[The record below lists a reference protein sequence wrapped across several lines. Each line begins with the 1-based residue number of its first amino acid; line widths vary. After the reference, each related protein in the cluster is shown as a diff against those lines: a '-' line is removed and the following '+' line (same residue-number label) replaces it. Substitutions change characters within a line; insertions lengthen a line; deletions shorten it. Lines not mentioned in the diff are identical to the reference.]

1 MQNKLRILIL
11 EDSEDDAHLIKRT
24 LSKSG
29 LDFISKTVSTKKE
42 YINELKSFL
51 PNVVLSDHSMPHFNS
66 IEALELCKKSGYSIP
81 FILVT
86 GAVSEEFAVE
96 CIMKGADD
104 YILKGNL
111 TRLASSISNA
121 LKQKNSENEREI
133 AIEMLRRSEEHF
145 RNLIENSSDILAIV
159 NKYNTITYVSP
170 SVEKILG
177 LSPKELKNKNVA
189 DYIFKEDYLSAKRQF
204 KQAPCL
210 DACVQEV
217 RIVDKNNSVR
227 HLECMIKPDIL
238 DSSVILNIRDI
249 TDRKIAED
257 ELKKK
262 NEELKK
268 INQEMDSFV
277 YSTSHDLKAPL
288 KSLLGLIR
296 VAQIE
301 FERNTLDTFNEYAQL
316 MEKSIVKLDGTIQ
329 KILVHTANSRSEIEL
344 EAVELKQIIE
354 EIFEKLTFLD
364 GYERIQKTIR
374 VEGHSHMVSDQNRL
388 IVIFNNL
395 ISNAIKY
402 CDISKSNPFININIQ
417 NTAKETTIIF
427 EDNGIGIEDDY
438 IGKVFNMFFRATEK
452 SEGSGLGLYIVK
464 EIIEKLGG
472 SINVRSKIREGT
484 TFTIV
489 LPNKSFEEGKH
500 INN

>member
-1 MQNKLRILIL
+1 MLNKLRILIL
-11 EDSEDDAHLIKRT
+11 EDSEDDAHLIKRV

-29 LDFISKTVSTKKE
+29 LDFISKTVSTRKE
-42 YINELKSFL
+42 YITELKSFL
-51 PNVVLSDHSMPHFNS
+51 PNVVLSDHSMPSFNS
-66 IEALELCKKSGYSIP
+66 IEALELCQKSGYAIP

-121 LKQKNSENEREI
+121 LKQKNSENEKEI

-145 RNLIENSSDILAIV
+145 RNLIENSTDILAIV
-159 NKYNTITYVSP
+159 NKYNIITYISP

-177 LSPKELKNKNVA
+177 ISPKELKNKKVS
-189 DYIFKEDYLSAKRQF
+189 DYIFKEDYIAAKRQF
-204 KQAPCL
+204 QNNVSA
-210 DACVQEV
+210 DMSAIEV
-217 RIVDKNNSVR
+217 RILDKNGSIR
-227 HLECMIKPDIL
+227 HLECMIKPDTI
-238 DSSVILNIRDI
+238 DNSVILNIRDI
-249 TDRKIAED
+249 TERKIAED

-262 NEELKK
+262 NKELKK

-296 VAQIE
+296 LAQME
-301 FERNTLDTFNEYAQL
+301 FRDNTLKSFDEYSHL
-316 MEKSIVKLDGTIQ
+316 MEKSIMKLDDTIQ

-344 EAVELKQIIE
+344 EQVEIKEIIE
-354 EIFEKLTFLD
+354 EIFDKLTFLD
-364 GYERIQKTIR
+364 GNKFIKKNILT
-374 VEGHSHMVSDQNRL
+374 EGYTHIISDPNRL

-402 CDISKSNPFININIQ
+402 SDLSKTNPFININIK
-417 NTAKETTIIF
+417 NTDTNTTIVF
-427 EDNGIGIEDDY
+427 QDNGIGIDPEY

-464 EIIEKLGG
+464 EIIEKLDG
-472 SINVRSKIREGT
+472 SIKIESTLKEGT
-484 TFTIV
+484 TFTIL
-489 LPNKSFEEGKH
+489 LPTKSF
-500 INN
+500 